1 MFDSCTGSIVYYPAG
16 PIHEINMLAQLAP
29 WKRQTPA
36 WQIGRSYHGQ
46 PTPIA
51 ISVRRLSRR
60 PRTIGQAKVKQ
71 KGIKEEG
78 ECPSCTDRVVA
89 MMDGVKQMVARPTQ
103 LAEQM
108 SKFAADV
115 YTRKQECLQLK
126 DGADELIQLL
136 HKAACADLYLRPARR
151 IIDDTEQALEKAL
164 TLVEK
169 CRHNALLHLLFTIV
183 PDAAFVQ
190 THAQL
195 QNSVAD
201 MSWLLRIS
209 TPESEDD
216 FDGGVL
222 VRGLCPI
229 AENEPIYCL
238 IWVHIAAIRIGGP
251 STRSLAA
258 DTLVHLASENH
269 FARLIIEE
277 DGVAPLLR
285 LLKEGEADAQESA
298 ARALGHL
305 GRDAESV
312 DHLISTGVCP
322 AFAQA
327 LTVGPMKVQAAVAWA
342 VAELVSKRPK
352 CQGIFAQNHFVRL
365 LVPHLDLQQP
375 VDSVSWRPQQSPL
388 SGRRHGGREA
398 TEDPDTMAN
407 MKAMAAKAL
416 SQLAKSNAHIC
427 RSITECG
434 TLLIL
439 AALLEKGTGDARY
452 YAAMALMEIALVAE
466 HDDDLRWSAFKPN
479 SPSGKA
485 VIAQFVHI
493 VNKGENEPILIS
505 SITALGCLSTA
516 FRVTETDVIGALVR
530 RVADENSESAVRMEA
545 LTALTKFAASSNLFI
560 SNCKDMLDAGVVEH
574 LLHLVYLDEQL
585 RIEALVLLCHIVK
598 NVPESEGLKKA
609 VQSVLTWASRIS
621 KLVEVKKVD
630 DLLQAAVAALEEP
643 MRLSER
649 SELSRH
655 ERSSNRSEA
664 DNC

>member
-1 MFDSCTGSIVYYPAG
+1 
-16 PIHEINMLAQLAP
+16 
-29 WKRQTPA
+29 
-36 WQIGRSYHGQ
+36 
-46 PTPIA
+46 
-51 ISVRRLSRR
+51 
-60 PRTIGQAKVKQ
+60 
-71 KGIKEEG
+71 
-78 ECPSCTDRVVA
+78 

-115 YTRKQECLQLK
+115 CTRKQECLQLK
-126 DGADELIQLL
+126 DRADELIQLL

-151 IIDDTEQALEKAL
+151 IIYDTEQALEKAL
-164 TLVEK
+164 ALVEK
-169 CRHNALLHLLFTIV
+169 CRHYVVLHLLFTIV

-201 MSWLLRIS
+201 VSWLLRIS

-216 FDGGVL
+216 NDGGVF

-229 AENEPIYCL
+229 AENEPVYWF
-238 IWVHIAAIRIGGP
+238 IWDNIAAIRIGGP
-251 STRSLAA
+251 TTRSLAA
-258 DTLVHLASENH
+258 ATLVQLASDNR
-269 FARLIIEE
+269 FARFVIEE
-277 DGVAPLLR
+277 DGVEPLLR
-285 LLKEGEADAQESA
+285 LLKEGEADARESA

-312 DHLISTGVCP
+312 DYLISAGVCP
-322 AFAQA
+322 AFAKA
-327 LTVGPMKVQAAVAWA
+327 LTGGPMKVQAAVGWA
-342 VAELVSKRPK
+342 VAELVAKRPK
-352 CQGIFAQNHFVRL
+352 CQGIFAQNNLVRL

-375 VDSVSWRPQQSPL
+375 VDSVSWRPRQV
-388 SGRRHGGREA
+388 SGRGRGGREV
-398 TEDPDTMAN
+398 TEDPDAMAN

-427 RSITECG
+427 LSITECG
-434 TLLIL
+434 TLLNL

-452 YAAMALMEIALVAE
+452 YAATALLEIALVAE
-466 HDDDLRWSAFKPN
+466 HDDDLRRSAFKPN

-485 VIAQFVHI
+485 VIAQFVQI

-545 LTALTKFAASSNLFI
+545 LTALTKFAISSNLFI
-560 SNCKDMLDAGVVEH
+560 SNCKAMLDAGVVEH
-574 LLHLVYLDEQL
+574 LMHLVYLEEQL

-598 NVPESEGLKKA
+598 NVPESEGLKEA
-609 VQSVLTWASRIS
+609 VQCVLTWASRNS
-621 KLVEVKKVD
+621 QLVQVKKVD

-643 MRLSER
+643 CDFQRDQR
-649 SELSRH
+649 V
-655 ERSSNRSEA
+655 
-664 DNC
+664 